1 MVLTRQF
8 RATVQARA
16 QRDARFRRALLTEA
30 INELLARDFG
40 AGKALLRDYINATL
54 GFEQLGADI
63 GRPAK
68 SLQRM
73 LGPSGNPTA
82 GNLIGILK
90 ALQEHEEV
98 TITVRLSRV
107 RLDSNKRGLSRAVP
121 PNSSSRLSDIS
132 RVFYITLW
140 NTKIAT
146 SDRGS
151 CSRECFCFASYDYA
165 V

>member
-1 MVLTRQF
+1 MTLHGRF
-8 RATVQARA
+8 RETVQARA

-30 INELLARDFG
+30 VNELLAGDLG

-82 GNLIGILK
+82 GNLIAILK
-90 ALQEHEEV
+90 ALQDYEDV
-98 TITVRLSRV
+98 TITVRLSR
-107 RLDSNKRGLSRAVP
+107 DA
-121 PNSSSRLSDIS
+121 
-132 RVFYITLW
+132 
-140 NTKIAT
+140 A
-146 SDRGS
+146 
-151 CSRECFCFASYDYA
+151 
-165 V
+165 